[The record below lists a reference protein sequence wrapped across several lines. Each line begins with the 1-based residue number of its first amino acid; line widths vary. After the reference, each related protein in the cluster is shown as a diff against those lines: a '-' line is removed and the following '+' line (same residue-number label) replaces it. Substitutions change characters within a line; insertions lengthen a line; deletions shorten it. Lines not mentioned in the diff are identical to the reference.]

1 MVVISDCED
10 AITSAGFNQ
19 FGGEEVSLKT
29 EGETR
34 TSVCNSVRFLS
45 AFFFFP
51 HAIEKIRVRSRGVPF
66 FFWIFLVCL
75 FFN

>member
-45 AFFFFP
+45 AFFFSP
-51 HAIEKIRVRSRGVPF
+51 M
-66 FFWIFLVCL
+66 L
-75 FFN
+75 